1 MEAYEQK
8 TKDIIDSFLSH
19 RISLP
24 QCTVALD
31 AALAALIPTLSA
43 EQLPRLRA
51 VLVANNETVMQEMKR
66 REKSDSKT

>member
-66 REKSDSKT
+66 REKSDATE